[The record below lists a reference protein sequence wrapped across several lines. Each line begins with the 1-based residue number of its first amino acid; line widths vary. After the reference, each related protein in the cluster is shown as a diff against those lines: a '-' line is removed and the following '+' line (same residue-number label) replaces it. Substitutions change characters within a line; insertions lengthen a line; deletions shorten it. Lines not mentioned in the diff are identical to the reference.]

1 MENHSERRETRRHQ
15 IDDRLAA
22 IRARINDLQQ
32 SRESRLAAASI
43 DQLVQARHHAVDS
56 RAAAQQALAS
66 SIQGLLQAARAHERC
81 AISHER
87 LAAAPDSNE
96 EQRRQRAAR
105 HRAAAAADRQ
115 RAETAQSLL
124 CSHAGNRPETA
135 GNATSASQR

>member
-15 IDDRLAA
+15 IAERLAA

-32 SRESRLAAASI
+32 PWESRLAAASV
-43 DQLVQARHHAVDS
+43 DHLVQAKHHAADS
-56 RAAAQQALAS
+56 KAAAQQALAS
-66 SIQGLLQAARAHERC
+66 SIQCLLQAAQAHERC
-81 AISHER
+81 SISHER
-87 LAAAPDSNE
+87 LAAAPNSNE
-96 EQRRQRAAR
+96 EQHRQRAVR

-124 CSHAGNRPETA
+124 SSRAGNRPETA